1 MIIFDLETTGLD
13 LQRDQ
18 IIQIAARKF
27 LPAEIGLVKVPDK
40 KNIINQYIQPTIP
53 ILDKKNILNQYIQPT
68 VSISKEAQAVHN
80 ISSNKLKNKPT
91 FEIVAKKLYKFF
103 RKCDLSGYNILNF
116 DIPILQRQFSECG
129 YNWKIKNVIDCYQ
142 IFKEHVPH
150 TLKGAL
156 DYYGRSLGRDF
167 HFDLH
172 DAQQDV
178 LATSL
183 VLWEQLSHYQLGD
196 SFRKIHKHYSPL
208 DLQGKLMPS
217 RDDGIALSF
226 GKYKGVNLKNVPEDY
241 LEYLWNNNVL
251 LSDAKK
257 IIIEYVFGAN
267 DD

>member
-1 MIIFDLETTGLD
+1 MFPKKIKRPLIVFDLETTGLD

-40 KNIINQYIQPTIP
+40 KNI
-53 ILDKKNILNQYIQPT
+53 LNQYIRPQVKIT
-68 VSISKEAQAVHN
+68 KEAQTVHN
-80 ISSNKLKNKPT
+80 ISAKKLKYAPI
-91 FEIVAKKLYKFF
+91 FELVAKKLYKFF
-103 RKCDLSGYNILNF
+103 KNCDVCGYNILNF
-116 DIPILQRQFSECG
+116 DIPILQRQFSECD
-129 YNWKIKNVIDCYQ
+129 YTWKIKNVIDCYQ

-156 DYYGRSLGRDF
+156 EYYGRSIGRDF
-167 HFDLH
+167 RFDLH

-183 VLWEQLSHYQLGD
+183 ILWEQLSHYQLGD

-208 DLQGKLMPS
+208 DLQGKLMVS
-217 RDDGIALSF
+217 NDDSIALSF
-226 GKYKGVNLKNVPEDY
+226 GKYKGIDLKNVPEDY

-257 IIIEYVFGAN
+257 IITEYVFGGSN
-267 DD
+267 D

>member
-1 MIIFDLETTGLD
+1 MFPKKIKRPLIIFDLETTGLD

-40 KNIINQYIQPTIP
+40 KNIINQYIQPTVP
-53 ILDKKNILNQYIQPT
+53 
-68 VSISKEAQAVHN
+68 ISKEAQEIHN
-80 ISSNKLKNKPT
+80 INSNKLKNKPT
-91 FEIVAKKLYKFF
+91 FETIAKKLYKFF
-103 RKCDLSGYNILNF
+103 RRCDLSGYNILNF
-116 DIPILQRQFSECG
+116 DIPILQRQFSDCG
-129 YNWKIKNVIDCYQ
+129 YNWRIKNVIDCYR
-142 IFKEHVPH
+142 IFKDHVPH

-156 DYYGRSLGRDF
+156 EYYGRSIGRDF

-196 SFRKIHKHYSPL
+196 SIRKIHKRYSPL
-208 DLQGKLMPS
+208 DLQGKLIPS
-217 RDDGIALSF
+217 RDEGIALSF
-226 GKYKGVNLKNVPEDY
+226 GKYKGIDLKNVPEDY

-251 LSDAKK
+251 LFDAKK
-257 IIIEYVFGAN
+257 IITEYVFGGTN
-267 DD
+267 D